1 MLLLSPGWLPRT
13 QVGKQEPL
21 NGPFEQLALICLGQ
35 KVNWSTAL
43 DMGTL
48 GERFPLMP
56 KGPVG
61 GLARPRNLS
70 PRERL
75 GAGLQPSA
83 WWALISSEKDVII
96 SKRLQSSWRLLLAP
110 GKGTSHGRGRAA
122 RDREDREQGQV
133 AKAFPPCAAS
143 SRPLQ
148 TAPPSISMKY

>member
-61 GLARPRNLS
+61 SLARPRNLS
-70 PRERL
+70 PRGAAGRRAGALCLVGADLIGERCDHL
-75 GAGLQPSA
+75 
-83 WWALISSEKDVII
+83 
-96 SKRLQSSWRLLLAP
+96 
-110 GKGTSHGRGRAA
+110 
-122 RDREDREQGQV
+122 
-133 AKAFPPCAAS
+133 
-143 SRPLQ
+143 
-148 TAPPSISMKY
+148 